1 MSTDPEHSEL
11 QNGSQEPESE
21 PLPQHEPSAA
31 AAAAA
36 PDLQQPDPSDTDA
49 QPPDAEGS
57 GEVLPVNAE
66 PSNSAPEGEISIE
79 LSDAD
84 SRPVN
89 LNQDGDSDSKA
100 EENRTFTMRELL
112 NELKNG
118 DGNVNDGRES
128 GTPHRSVDCSVN
140 VLGWLF
146 IFLTELCSTHCN
158 WVEYRRDWICTGCE
172 FNVL

>member
-1 MSTDPEHSEL
+1 MSTDPDHSEL
-11 QNGSQEPESE
+11 QNGSPEPESE
-21 PLPQHEPSAA
+21 SEPQPQPSAA
-31 AAAAA
+31 ATAAA
-36 PDLQQPDPSDTDA
+36 PDLQQPDPSVTDA

-66 PSNSAPEGEISIE
+66 PSNSAPEGEISSE

-84 SRPVN
+84 SRAVQ
-89 LNQDGDSDSKA
+89 LNQDGESDSKA

-118 DGNVNDGRES
+118 DANVNDGRES

-140 VLGWLF
+140 FLG
-146 IFLTELCSTHCN
+146 
-158 WVEYRRDWICTGCE
+158 
-172 FNVL
+172 